1 MAATTTRSENRSARR
16 RPLRPLAAL
25 WLALLW
31 VPAAGTDSPGPPAPR
46 APGVSDDD
54 RRQIVDIA
62 TPPWNSMA
70 RVQTNIGG
78 KCTGTVI
85 ARRLVLTAAHC
96 LYNIRTRRL
105 LAPQSLHVL
114 LGYER
119 GDYKT
124 HLTVEDLRVSPGYD
138 GTRPRDSLRH
148 DWALLRLSA
157 PAGVPA
163 LPLAAPPAAPGDKV
177 AVAGYSQDRV
187 HRLMADQQCT
197 VKAALPAPL
206 PAPASGGALL
216 LHDCSASRGTS
227 GGPLLVERNGI
238 WAVDGVNIGI
248 LGDAGNLALRPD
260 GLEAAIAAL
269 SGP

>member
-1 MAATTTRSENRSARR
+1 MAW
-16 RPLRPLAAL
+16 L
-25 WLALLW
+25 WLALLAFP
-31 VPAAGTDSPGPPAPR
+31 VAGAAGTPR
-46 APGVSDDD
+46 APGVADDD
-54 RRQIVDIA
+54 RRQVVDIT

-96 LYNIRTRRL
+96 LYNSRTRRL

-124 HLTVEDLRVSPGYD
+124 HLTVADLRVSPLYD
-138 GTRPRDSLRH
+138 GTRPGESLHH

-163 LPLAAPPAAPGDKV
+163 LPLATAPAAPGDRV

-187 HRLMADQQCT
+187 HMLMADRQCA
-197 VKAALPAPL
+197 VKTALPAPS
-206 PAPASGGALL
+206 PEAALL

-227 GGPLLVERNGI
+227 GGPLLVERNGTWSVGGI
-238 WAVDGVNIGI
+238 NIGI
-248 LGDAGNLALRPD
+248 MGGAGNLALWPD
-260 GLEAAIAAL
+260 GLAAAVAAL